1 MVSLFSHSGSIRI
14 SIQTKLLSKVLL
26 LLLFFFLGTRCHLL
40 MLLLWFIGPESE
52 ALSAYAPSMGHGKR
66 VEEA

>member
-1 MVSLFSHSGSIRI
+1 
-14 SIQTKLLSKVLL
+14 
-26 LLLFFFLGTRCHLL
+26 

-52 ALSAYAPSMGHGKR
+52 ALSAYAPLVGHGKR